1 MTGKV
6 FFAVG
11 EQIPTTGNPIFA
23 VGERS
28 FTVGDSAGGGRPLS
42 LGFDMFIFIVSFS
55 SEKIGFY

>member
-1 MTGKV
+1 MTGN
-6 FFAVG
+6 A
-11 EQIPTTGNPIFA
+11 IFA

-42 LGFDMFIFIVSFS
+42 LGFNMFIFIESFS